1 MPAARQADVDGR
13 RPPLGAVE
21 QSLMGE
27 GLRYALALRLIVV
40 ALSSSASLLLTEA
53 PRQSVTVAVV
63 VGLNGWN
70 LCYRRGMLRGRKR
83 RWVPADVA
91 VMCALCLTQLW
102 TVRSDPRGG
111 GTWVLVAMAITV
123 VTYAWQLPWPALAA
137 ATAAIIAAHYLG
149 TMIADPG
156 GWLVNETVEVWTAA
170 EVALS
175 WALYR
180 FVRRSARTADRI
192 VERGEEVRH
201 TAAVAAARR
210 ADEREYLAALHDTA
224 SVTLLMIGN
233 GVVQRREPWLGE
245 QARRDLREIGRSEA
259 AHDDEL
265 DLIEL
270 LREVI
275 LPITASGHPPFRV
288 SWRTPDSLAL
298 PAIDAVSLGRAAREA
313 LTNVVR
319 HAGVDH
325 AEIRVR
331 RDAATVTVEVV
342 DEGSGF
348 DPARVTAGRYGV
360 TRSLK
365 ERMARRGGAAHIVS
379 SPGRGTTVTL
389 SCPLSAPE
397 TAGDERIIGASFQ
410 RGLRRAVVV
419 VTLAIL
425 LFLDLPHLLAGRE
438 AYTHVGV
445 QYAAWIGLLISTL
458 VAAVAAWRD
467 RPLGTARWY
476 LLAVVLLCSAIA
488 TATVRPE
495 YRLGPT
501 HWSEGDAGW
510 PIVLIMLDSRVAVF
524 AAVLAA
530 QYLLTYAQTAAD
542 GQAALSVAGVV
553 NAIWLVL
560 AFQLAI
566 AMIAAVLRG
575 LAVSSARVLRAA
587 EQVRTA
593 EEVARQLHRDRER
606 RYAELATTTV
616 PLLEGLAD
624 GRLDPGETSVRLE
637 CAAEAARM
645 RRLLT
650 QDSTVPDPLTQEL
663 RACIELAERNGV
675 SVSFA
680 EYGAR
685 PELPPPVRRRLTEP
699 AIAAFATAR
708 GKARL
713 TIAGTG
719 DAVTVSVIATC
730 AAPPELPDGDGVH
743 RSTMLDG
750 DRWWIQAVF
759 TPVSDPVKGDGAAA
773 GRGEAT

>member
-1 MPAARQADVDGR
+1 MLEARQADVDGY
-13 RPPLGAVE
+13 RPPMGAVE
-21 QSLMGE
+21 QSLLRQ
-27 GLRYALALRLIVV
+27 GLRYALGLRLVVV
-40 ALSSSASLLLTEA
+40 ALSSTASLLLTEA
-53 PRQSVTVAVV
+53 PRQAVTVAIV

-70 LCYRRGMLRGRKR
+70 LCYARGMLRGRTR
-83 RWVPADVA
+83 IWVPADVA
-91 VMCALCLTQLW
+91 VMCAVCLTQLW

-111 GTWVLVAMAITV
+111 GTWVLIAMAITV
-123 VTYAWQLPWPALAA
+123 VAYAWQLPWPALAA
-137 ATAAIIAAHYLG
+137 ATAAITAAHYLG
-149 TMIADPG
+149 TRIADPG

-180 FVRRSARTADRI
+180 FVRRSARTADGI
-192 VERGEEVRH
+192 VERGEELRRI
-201 TAAVAAARR
+201 AAVAAARR

-233 GVVQRREPWLGE
+233 GVLTEREPWLAE
-245 QARRDLREIGRSEA
+245 QARRDLHEISRSDA
-259 AHDDEL
+259 AHHGEL

-270 LREVI
+270 LREV
-275 LPITASGHPPFRV
+275 AGHSPLRV
-288 SWRTPDSLAL
+288 SWRTPDSVAL
-298 PAIDAVSLGRAAREA
+298 PAVDAVSLCRGAREA
-313 LTNVVR
+313 LTNIVR

-331 RDAATVTVEVV
+331 RDTATVTVEIV
-342 DEGSGF
+342 DEGQGF
-348 DPARVTAGRYGV
+348 DPARVAAGRYGV

-365 ERMARRGGAAHIVS
+365 ERMARRGGEARILS

-389 SCPLSAPE
+389 SCPLSVPE
-397 TAGDERIIGASFQ
+397 TAGDERLIAASFQ

-419 VTLAIL
+419 MSLAIL

-438 AYTHVGV
+438 AYTHIAV
-445 QYAAWIGLLISTL
+445 QYAAWAGLLAVTL

-467 RPLGTARWY
+467 RPLGTARWP
-476 LLAVVLLCSAIA
+476 LLALVLVFSVMA

-495 YRLGPT
+495 YRLGPA

-510 PIVLIMLDSRVAVF
+510 QVVLIMLDSRVAVF

-530 QYLLTYAQTAAD
+530 QYLLTFAQAAVD

-553 NAIWLVL
+553 NATWLVL

-587 EQVRTA
+587 EQVRTS
-593 EEVARQLHRDRER
+593 EEVAGLLHRDRER
-606 RYAELATTTV
+606 RYADLVTTTV

-624 GRLDPGETSVRLE
+624 GRLDPGEASVRQE

-650 QDSTVPDPLTQEL
+650 EDTAIPDPLTQEL
-663 RACIELAERNGV
+663 RACIEQAERNGV
-675 SVSFA
+675 PVSFA

-685 PELPPPVRRRLTEP
+685 PELPPQALRRLTEP
-699 AIAAFATAR
+699 AVAALATAR
-708 GKARL
+708 GKVRL

-719 DAVTVSVIATC
+719 DAVTVSVIAAC
-730 AAPPELPDGDGVH
+730 SAPPELPDGDGVR
-743 RSTMLDG
+743 RSIVLDG
-750 DRWWIQAVF
+750 DRWWIQTVWQ
-759 TPVSDPVKGDGAAA
+759 
-773 GRGEAT
+773 EAT